1 MITNL
6 FSVDLE
12 DWFTPLH
19 LTKDLSEELLKQ
31 NEIRVEKSTLKLLD
45 LLDNKQVKATFFVLG
60 WIAKKLPDLIKEIS
74 RRGHEIG
81 SHSYSH
87 KLLSLMKK
95 DEFVKEIEHSLEAIN
110 FAINKPVKG
119 FRAPCFSVTNKN
131 LWVFDVLNRYGFVY
145 DSSVFPF
152 GDYPDEAKNQT
163 EQNFFHL
170 KNGLIEFP
178 IKAVK
183 FGVVTIPY
191 GGGGYFRLYPY
202 SFFKKKAEELN
213 SKGKIF
219 NFYIHP
225 WEIDETQP
233 KLKIK
238 PIAKF
243 KHYLNLEKTYSRLN
257 QLLDDFCFSP
267 FEDYI
272 HNNIKRIK

>member
-19 LTKDLSEELLKQ
+19 LTKDFSEDMLKH
-31 NEIRVEKSTLKLLD
+31 NEIRIEKSTLKLLE
-45 LLDNKQVKATFFVLG
+45 LLDNKQVKSTFFVLG
-60 WIAKKLPDLIKEIS
+60 WIARKLPDLIKEIS
-74 RRGHEIG
+74 RRGHEIS

-87 KLLSLMKK
+87 KLLTLMNKY
-95 DEFVKEIEHSLEAIN
+95 EFEKEIQLSLEAIDL
-110 FAINKPVKG
+110 AISKSVKG
-119 FRAPCFSVTNKN
+119 FRAPCFSLTNKN
-131 LWVFDVLNRYGFVY
+131 LWVFDVLKENGFAY

-163 EQNFFHL
+163 EMNFFYL

-178 IKAVK
+178 IKAIK
-183 FGVVTIPY
+183 FGAVSIPF

-202 SFFKKKAEELN
+202 SFFKKKAKELN
-213 SKGKIF
+213 SMGKIL

-225 WEIDETQP
+225 WEIDDTQP
-233 KLKIK
+233 KLNIK
-238 PIAKF
+238 PLAKF
-243 KHYLNLEKTYSRLN
+243 KHYLNLDKTYSRLN
-257 QLLDDFCFSP
+257 RLLDDFRFTS

-272 HNNIKRIK
+272 QRNIKAM

>member
-1 MITNL
+1 MMTNL

-19 LTKDLSEELLKQ
+19 LTKDFSEDLLKH
-31 NEIRVEKSTLKLLD
+31 NEIRVEKATLKLLE
-45 LLDNKQVKATFFVLG
+45 LLDIKQVKATFFVLG
-60 WIAKKLPDLIKEIS
+60 WIARKLPDLIKEIS
-74 RRGHEIG
+74 CRGHEIA

-87 KLLSLMKK
+87 KLLTLMNK
-95 DEFVKEIEHSLEAIN
+95 DEFVKEIQLSLEAIDL
-110 FAINKPVKG
+110 AINKPVKG

-131 LWVFDVLNRYGFVY
+131 LWVFDVLKEYGFVY

-152 GDYPDEAKNQT
+152 GDYPEEAKDQT
-163 EQNFFHL
+163 DINFFHL
-170 KNGLIEFP
+170 NNGLIEFP

-183 FGVVTIPY
+183 FGVISIPY

-202 SFFKKKAEELN
+202 SFFKNKALELN
-213 SKGKIF
+213 SKGKIL

-225 WEIDETQP
+225 WEIDDSQP

-243 KHYLNLEKTYSRLN
+243 KHYLNLDKTYPRLN
-257 QLLDDFCFSP
+257 RLLDDFRFTS
-267 FEDYI
+267 FENYI
-272 HNNIKRIK
+272 HSNIKAF